1 MADRKLDRF
10 EVMGSNP
17 IVPTSKMWYTDYL
30 MTVYLLVKG
39 RKVFHNDGPMDE
51 EEYTTTEL
59 DPVEITFSESKAK
72 AWNEQDKTMY
82 GFKAFEVTG
91 EPDQV

>member
-1 MADRKLDRF
+1 
-10 EVMGSNP
+10 MGSSP
-17 IVPTSKMWYTDYL
+17 SVPTSKMWYTDYL

-59 DPVEITFSESKAK
+59 DPVEITFS
-72 AWNEQDKTMY
+72 
-82 GFKAFEVTG
+82 
-91 EPDQV
+91 